1 MDATNDRSASSG
13 DMVFDNATIGAGTI
27 IEPGVTVGLR
37 YHPDCGPARIGRNGI
52 LRQGTI
58 IYGDVTA
65 GDYLQTG
72 HYAVIRAKVVLGHY
86 CTICN
91 HSTLEGIIRMGD
103 GVRVMSHT
111 YVPSR
116 TWFGDH
122 VFVGPGVTFLN
133 DRAPGRCDPMPTPRG
148 ATVEDDVMIGG
159 GATILPGITI
169 GERSFIAAG
178 AVITKDVPPRTLAM
192 GVPARSEPLP
202 PHLDRPVNRKLTR
215 QPIDLWHPRTEDLS
229 KVDWPDDWP
238 QKGTWPLA

>member
-1 MDATNDRSASSG
+1 MSGATDQTVLQEETRL
-13 DMVFDNATIGAGTI
+13 DNATIGLGTI
-27 IEPGVTVGLR
+27 IEPNVTVGFR

-72 HYAVIRAKVVLGHY
+72 HYTVIRAKVVMGHY

-91 HSTLEGIIRMGD
+91 HSTLEGIIRMGE
-103 GVRVMSHT
+103 GVRIMSHT

-133 DRAPGRCDPMPTPRG
+133 DRQPGRCEPMPTPRG
-148 ATVEDDVMIGG
+148 ATIEDDVMIGG
-159 GATILPGITI
+159 GATVLPGITI
-169 GERSFIAAG
+169 GEQSFIAAG
-178 AVITKDVPPRTLAM
+178 AVVTKDVPPRTLVM
-192 GVPARSEPLP
+192 GVPARFDPLP
-202 PHLDRPVNRKLTR
+202 AHLDRPANRKLTL
-215 QPIDLWHPRTEDLS
+215 QPVDLWHPQMEDLG
-229 KVDWPDDWP
+229 KAEWPDDWP
-238 QKGTWPLA
+238 ERRT